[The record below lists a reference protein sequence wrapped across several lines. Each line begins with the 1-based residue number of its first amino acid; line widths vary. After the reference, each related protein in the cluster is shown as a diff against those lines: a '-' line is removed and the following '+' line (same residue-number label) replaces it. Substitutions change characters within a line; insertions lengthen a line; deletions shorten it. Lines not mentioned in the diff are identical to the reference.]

1 MKRLVNSMLASLF
14 VFAVVAAAP
23 LYTDFID
30 NAKPGMVDTQAP
42 QVPDV
47 MGGIL

>member
-1 MKRLVNSMLASLF
+1 MKRLVNSILASLF

-23 LYTDFID
+23 LYTDYID
-30 NAKPGMVDTQAP
+30 NANPGVVATQGP

-47 MGGIL
+47 MGGSL